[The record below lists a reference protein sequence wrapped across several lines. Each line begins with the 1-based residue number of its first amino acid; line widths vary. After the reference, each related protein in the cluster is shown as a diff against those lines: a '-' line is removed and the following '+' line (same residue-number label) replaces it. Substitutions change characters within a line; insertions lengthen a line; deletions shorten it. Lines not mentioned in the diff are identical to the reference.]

1 MKTQTKIL
9 FLIVIALC
17 SCQRTKNKGKELF
30 EKSKTEIA
38 DVSKNA
44 WKKSANL
51 AFNSFSSTENVS
63 LKDIYSDETILEMH
77 EIKSLQINFL
87 PNFYSCYFKYES
99 DTTDILKFLSNLK
112 TQQPDISDSTFVELD
127 GTEMKDHLQFIE
139 SEMPKFKK
147 EILFF
152 YEIEDIQN
160 LEFYRCNKFPNAN
173 YLAIDIDNGI
183 IYHLIESYW
192 E

>member
-1 MKTQTKIL
+1 MKTQTKII
-9 FLIVIALC
+9 FLIIITFC
-17 SCQRTKNKGKELF
+17 SCQRTKNKSKELI

-38 DVSKNA
+38 DVSKKT
-44 WKKSANL
+44 WKKTLSF
-51 AFNSFSSTENVS
+51 AFNSFSSTENVN
-63 LKDIYSDETILEMH
+63 LKDIYSDATIPEIV
-77 EIKSLQINFL
+77 EIKSVQINFP

-99 DTTDILKFLSNLK
+99 DKTQILKFLSNLE
-112 TQQPDISDSTFVELD
+112 TSQPDITDSTFVESD
-127 GTEMKDHLQFIE
+127 GTEMKDHLKFIE

-173 YLAIDIDNGI
+173 YLAIDMDNGV
-183 IYHLIESYW
+183 IYHLVNSYW
-192 E
+192 D

>member
-1 MKTQTKIL
+1 
-9 FLIVIALC
+9 
-17 SCQRTKNKGKELF
+17 
-30 EKSKTEIA
+30 
-38 DVSKNA
+38 
-44 WKKSANL
+44 
-51 AFNSFSSTENVS
+51 
-63 LKDIYSDETILEMH
+63 
-77 EIKSLQINFL
+77 
-87 PNFYSCYFKYES
+87 FYSCYFKYES

-173 YLAIDIDNGI
+173 YLAIYIDNGI